1 MKKKVLNCGMAVL
14 VLILVEVLFLVS
26 QNLLVSG
33 AYFIG
38 TLFLGPDGIRTV
50 YECLTDNANLLSCMI
65 YLLVGTV
72 FVLWYYFAFVMKQG
86 TSGWLTAQTKRL
98 TPVGFGLTFIL
109 IFALEHAVTILMTVI
124 ALLAPQTMQEYGQ
137 MMESSGANNYS
148 IVWFIATVV
157 LPPVVEETIFRGII
171 FQYLRRAGMCFVAA
185 NLIQAVF
192 FGIYHMNLIQ
202 GIYAAFLGF
211 IFGYLVWRY
220 DSILITVFAHA
231 LFNLLGTL
239 FVDIEYAV
247 LPPFLIN
254 LIIVFS
260 IPVTAAVIALIHLRV
275 DEKGRGEYGMHEEN
289 GSDGEKRMDR
299 ETAEYGDEGGH
310 IE

>member
-1 MKKKVLNCGMAVL
+1 
-14 VLILVEVLFLVS
+14 
-26 QNLLVSG
+26 
-33 AYFIG
+33 
-38 TLFLGPDGIRTV
+38 
-50 YECLTDNANLLSCMI
+50 
-65 YLLVGTV
+65 
-72 FVLWYYFAFVMKQG
+72 
-86 TSGWLTAQTKRL
+86 
-98 TPVGFGLTFIL
+98 
-109 IFALEHAVTILMTVI
+109 
-124 ALLAPQTMQEYGQ
+124 
-137 MMESSGANNYS
+137 
-148 IVWFIATVV
+148 
-157 LPPVVEETIFRGII
+157 
-171 FQYLRRAGMCFVAA
+171 MCFVAA

-289 GSDGEKRMDR
+289 GADGENGMHKENGADGENGMHEENGSYGEKHMDR